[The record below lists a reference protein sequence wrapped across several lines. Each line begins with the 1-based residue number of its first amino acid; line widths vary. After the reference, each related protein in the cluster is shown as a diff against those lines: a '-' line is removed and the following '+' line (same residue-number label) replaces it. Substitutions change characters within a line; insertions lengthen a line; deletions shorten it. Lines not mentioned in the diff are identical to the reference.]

1 MHELAYS
8 NISKSKM
15 FTPFFFWVLQTLVF
29 TVVFYQVIFFLRKNL
44 HLSNPCMLTWL
55 SCNYACLLSLS
66 ICPPF
71 PSHIRKQFSM
81 VHFTV
86 NVCLW
91 LCTSLLGEAGLTVTS
106 LSRLLIMQSTQIVQI
121 ELTEYKYYALSLCRV
136 KASLKRNHSY
146 ASATACN
153 INSSSSCQTN
163 ITKPSKPA
171 SFLCVVSGHSGKTTT
186 QQQP

>member
-1 MHELAYS
+1 MSAILVYLS
-8 NISKSKM
+8 TLSKSHPK
-15 FTPFFFWVLQTLVF
+15 TVQYGPFYCQ
-29 TVVFYQVIFFLRKNL
+29 
-44 HLSNPCMLTWL
+44 
-55 SCNYACLLSLS
+55 
-66 ICPPF
+66 
-71 PSHIRKQFSM
+71 
-81 VHFTV
+81 
-86 NVCLW
+86 
-91 LCTSLLGEAGLTVTS
+91 CTSLLGEAGLTVTS

-171 SFLCVVSGHSGKTTT
+171 SFLCVVSGRSGKTTT